1 MVCNVCGQNEAT
13 IHLTEIVNNQMLEV
27 HLCENCAEQKGADFK
42 SHFDFNKLL
51 ASLGD
56 FGSELKLD
64 RVAKMTCPECGI
76 SYEEFGRT
84 GRLGCSQCYQS
95 FEKLLNPLIKRVQ
108 RDLKHVGKIPQK
120 ATPDVKRAFEL
131 RELQEQ
137 LRKSIQSET
146 FEEAARIRDLIQQ
159 LENKTQQPESKPES
173 KTKKGTKKNSS

>member
-27 HLCENCAEQKGADFK
+27 HLCETCAEQKGADFK

-56 FGSELKLD
+56 SGSELKGERATKLIC
-64 RVAKMTCPECGI
+64 KECGI

-84 GRLGCSQCYQS
+84 GRLGCSTCYQS
-95 FEKLLNPLIKRVQ
+95 FEKLLLPLIKRVQ
-108 RDLKHVGKIPQK
+108 RDLKHVGKVPQK
-120 ATPDVKRAFEL
+120 ATPEVKRAVEL
-131 RELQEQ
+131 RELQER

-146 FEEAARIRDLIQQ
+146 FEEAAKIRDLIQQ
-159 LENKTQQPESKPES
+159 LEEKP
-173 KTKKGTKKNSS
+173 KKGPKKNSN